1 MQEARKI
8 RRRLLIGALVA
19 AFILSIFWIVVV
31 EEVAVVNFNVVD
43 IRLAYPVNEDEMEQ
57 VVKAIQSRFR
67 GMALG
72 MILFIEPQGN
82 QDIYIWM
89 SGRWEENSVRN
100 LISPIISRKLS
111 FATID
116 ESLAFNGDDI
126 IRVNGGFDPSAKVEI
141 VSFILDKAAF
151 ETMKVKMKEG
161 EDFTIFVKRDE
172 SHAYNFSWPLQNFS
186 VDDSE
191 KRITVR
197 FGGEDA
203 TEVKRQAWMLESSL
217 RDGMKLPEMKI
228 TKIWKQ
234 KRLIIKAGRRIIRL
248 PI

>member
-1 MQEARKI
+1 M

-19 AFILSIFWIVVV
+19 AFILSLFWIVVV

-43 IRLAYPVNEDEMEQ
+43 IRLAHPVEEDEMEQ
-57 VVKAIQSRFR
+57 VVKAIQSRLR

-72 MILFIEPQGN
+72 RVLFIEPQGN

-116 ESLAFNGDDI
+116 GSLIFNGDDI

-141 VSFILDKAAF
+141 VSFILDKDAF
-151 ETMKVKMKEG
+151 ETMKTKMKEG
-161 EDFTIFVKRDE
+161 EDFTIVVNN
-172 SHAYNFSWPLQNFS
+172 AYNFSWSLQNFS
-186 VDDSE
+186 LDDSE

-197 FGGEDA
+197 FGGDDA
-203 TEVKRQAWMLESSL
+203 TEVKRQAWILESSL
-217 RDGMKLPEMKI
+217 RDGMKLPEMEI

-248 PI
+248 PS